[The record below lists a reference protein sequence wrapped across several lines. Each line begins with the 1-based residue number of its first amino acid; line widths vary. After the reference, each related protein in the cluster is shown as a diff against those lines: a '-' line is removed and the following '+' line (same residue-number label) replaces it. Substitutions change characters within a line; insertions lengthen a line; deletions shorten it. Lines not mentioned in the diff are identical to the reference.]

1 MCRRAGGQPCLCCH
15 GIHFKR
21 QNPGEGDPGVH
32 LCSLGLGNAPYLDG
46 GGSHLTSLVKV
57 QGEDLGEAGG
67 TAIHDGGAVPKG
79 FQEGGQGLPLLH
91 CRAQSRGT
99 SENAGI
105 AYPKGLGSRMSQTT
119 IAHGLLGELF
129 RDNPGERGGIS
140 VDHSPVPTPLLP
152 ASPENTLVPLVPA
165 MVARYC
171 TRC

>member
-1 MCRRAGGQPCLCCH
+1 MGRRPGGQNGDSPGQPCLCCH
-15 GIHFKR
+15 RIHFIR

-46 GGSHLTSLVKV
+46 GRSHLASLVKV

-79 FQEGGQGLPLLH
+79 FQEGGQSLPLLH
-91 CRAQSRGT
+91 CRAQSQRT
-99 SENAGI
+99 SGNPGG
-105 AYPKGLGSRMSQTT
+105 KRRHLS
-119 IAHGLLGELF
+119 GLLSPHPGPGLF
-129 RDNPGERGGIS
+129 S
-140 VDHSPVPTPLLP
+140 LLP